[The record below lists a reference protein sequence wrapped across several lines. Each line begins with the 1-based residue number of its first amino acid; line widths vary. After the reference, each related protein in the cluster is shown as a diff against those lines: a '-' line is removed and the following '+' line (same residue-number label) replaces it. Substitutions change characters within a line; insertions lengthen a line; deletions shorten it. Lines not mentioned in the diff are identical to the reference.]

1 MLTKSVYFL
10 FSVGLCWSSAQNC
23 QCTLGPDKTIES
35 GEPTPKINSHFLL
48 GRAIHSP
55 TNASCIKSCERQTA
69 CMPNKPHETG
79 LSCSTNKYI
88 LSLTG
93 SGVAKGEGSRLPR
106 LAWFL
111 LLRRHRSKHNE
122 GLSSFRKTWHLWRL
136 KKSGWRMK
144 EKRGHCEASD
154 STSKGWERG
163 WPSSSLSKMVAY

>member
-48 GRAIHSP
+48 GRAIQSP

-111 LLRRHRSKHNE
+111 LLRRHRSKQITKDPSVPP
-122 GLSSFRKTWHLWRL
+122 LLPSPL
-136 KKSGWRMK
+136 
-144 EKRGHCEASD
+144 
-154 STSKGWERG
+154 
-163 WPSSSLSKMVAY
+163 PSSRHHFPPPSDVGYALPFYYQYPSN

>member
-55 TNASCIKSCERQTA
+55 TNVSCIKSCERQTA
-69 CMPNKPHETG
+69 CIPNKPHETG
-79 LSCSTNKYI
+79 LSCSTNKHT
-88 LSLTG
+88 LSLTE
-93 SGVAKGEGSRLPR
+93 SGVAKGEGSRLLR

-111 LLRRHRSKHNE
+111 LLRRHRSKQT
-122 GLSSFRKTWHLWRL
+122 RK
-136 KKSGWRMK
+136 
-144 EKRGHCEASD
+144 D
-154 STSKGWERG
+154 
-163 WPSSSLSKMVAY
+163 PSVPPLLPSPLRSSLRHFSPPSDVPYALPFYYQYPSN

>member
-111 LLRRHRSKHNE
+111 LLRRHRSKQITKDPSVPP
-122 GLSSFRKTWHLWRL
+122 LLPSPL
-136 KKSGWRMK
+136 
-144 EKRGHCEASD
+144 
-154 STSKGWERG
+154 
-163 WPSSSLSKMVAY
+163 PSSRHHFPQPSDVRYALPFYYQYPSN